1 MSRIVPQAVTDSIR
15 SFNDLC
21 VTNYGIPCTLSVLK
35 NPEIVDSKDVYTKP
49 SDFTFEQFET
59 LVFIEWSL
67 NHKRLKFL
75 GIFVEGETPL
85 VAWFRN
91 KIVDLNGIEQ
101 DVTIPVGSKF
111 KIPLQFI
118 PSSTDSDEFEIIDV
132 VIKALHD
139 SVALK
144 LYKIAPLRHVS

>member
-1 MSRIVPQAVTDSIR
+1 MSRIIPQAITNSLR

-21 VTNYGIPCTLSVLK
+21 VTNYGIPCTLFKLK

-49 SDFTFEQFET
+49 SDFIFEQFET
-59 LVFIEWSL
+59 LVWIEWSP

-91 KIVDLNGIEQ
+91 KIIDLNGIEQ

-139 SVALK
+139 SVVLK